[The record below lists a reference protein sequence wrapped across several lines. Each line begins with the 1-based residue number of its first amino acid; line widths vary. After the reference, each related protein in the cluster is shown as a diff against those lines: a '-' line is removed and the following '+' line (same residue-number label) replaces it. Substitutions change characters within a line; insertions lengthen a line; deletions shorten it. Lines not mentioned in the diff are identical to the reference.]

1 MMGMIAWT
9 GRKMRVGTT
18 MHYRDFQI
26 RDWQPGDR
34 QPAFNLIATVLAE
47 YGLESDPDDSDWDVL
62 HVEEAYQQT
71 GGQFWVV
78 EHAQNLVGT
87 AAFYP
92 IKRGEQ
98 AVEIRKMYLHPTARG
113 QGLGRFLL
121 SELESTIAQK
131 GYQQIWLET
140 ASVLKAAIRLYEATG
155 YAPSTGVET
164 ERCDR
169 IYVKHLTPI
178 SA

>member
-1 MMGMIAWT
+1 MIK
-9 GRKMRVGTT
+9 R
-18 MHYRDFQI
+18 YQDFQI
-26 RDWQPGDR
+26 RDWQPSDR
-34 QPAFNLIATVLAE
+34 QPAFDLIAAVLSE
-47 YGLESDPDDSDWDVL
+47 YGLASDPDDSDWDVW

-78 EHAQNLVGT
+78 EQSGSLVGT

-98 AVEIRKMYLHPTARG
+98 AVEIRKMYLHPSVRG

-121 SELESTIAQK
+121 NELESTIAQH

-140 ASVLKAAIRLYEATG
+140 ATVLKSAIRLYETSD
-155 YAPSTGVET
+155 YLLSTGVET
-164 ERCDR
+164 QRCDR
-169 IYVKHLTPI
+169 IYVKYLKSNT
-178 SA
+178 